1 MTTTKMAFHIGRNGI
16 RMIDWLVNKLFW
28 WTPLRTALLAE
39 ADWYNSITR
48 IMSDPNDMAV
58 ATAMWCE
65 EDGWRGWTV
74 DDGKYYFND
83 IPEKSLS
90 GLMKILH

>member
-1 MTTTKMAFHIGRNGI
+1 
-16 RMIDWLVNKLFW
+16 MIQKLVDLIFKWDSLRKAIFAEVDWH
-28 WTPLRTALLAE
+28 
-39 ADWYNSITR
+39 NSITR
-48 IMSDPNDMAV
+48 IMEDPEDMKI

-65 EDGWRGWTV
+65 SDGWRGWTI

-90 GLMKILH
+90 DLMEIFDGRSESDSQ

>member
-1 MTTTKMAFHIGRNGI
+1 
-16 RMIDWLVNKLFW
+16 MIDWIIRQLFKW
-28 WTPLRTALLAE
+28 QPLRLAIFSE
-39 ADWYNSITR
+39 VDWYNSITR
-48 IMSDPNDMAV
+48 IMEDPEDMKI

-65 EDGWRGWTV
+65 SDGWRGWTI

-90 GLMKILH
+90 DLMEIFDGRSESDSQ

>member
-1 MTTTKMAFHIGRNGI
+1 
-16 RMIDWLVNKLFW
+16 MIDWIIRQLFKW
-28 WTPLRTALLAE
+28 QPLRLAIFSE
-39 ADWYNSITR
+39 VDWYNSITR
-48 IMSDPNDMAV
+48 IMADPNEMAI

-74 DDGKYYFND
+74 EDGKYYFND

-90 GLMKILH
+90 DLMEILN